1 MFKLDAKS
9 HMNCTEYD
17 DQQILS
23 SEPSLSSA
31 RCDWRVTI
39 FTRSRLSMAIVS
51 SNILRL
57 VASLKC
63 NCEGL
68 YNVCTC
74 TMRYCKFQHHAA
86 WERVMWQDDSEKSH
100 QSSSWQHQ
108 RHRRLQHLLC
118 NGEAHSVSCALS
130 SSLSLQTDI
139 ISFFH
144 NTKKAQGSRTHQ
156 EKKKSAVF
164 LRFQHHSVRSNEIVG
179 LWVESFD
186 QGDDVI
192 YKNLIYICKLYKMLQ
207 QLSLG
212 LG

>member
-1 MFKLDAKS
+1 MHGYSF
-9 HMNCTEYD
+9 
-17 DQQILS
+17 
-23 SEPSLSSA
+23 
-31 RCDWRVTI
+31 
-39 FTRSRLSMAIVS
+39 

-100 QSSSWQHQ
+100 KSSSWQHQ
-108 RHRRLQHLLC
+108 RHGRLQHLLC

-130 SSLSLQTDI
+130 SSLSLQMDI

-164 LRFQHHSVRSNEIVG
+164 LRFQHRSVRSNEIVG

-186 QGDDVI
+186 QGDVVI
-192 YKNLIYICKLYKMLQ
+192 YKKLQ

-212 LG
+212 LGWGQCLYLFSWTKTTESLIKYTDQA